1 MIVDWMNPHWIIWR
15 PNKMY
20 ENRIKHLKESH
31 RVLDDRIS
39 AHEREHPHSES
50 QLVSDWKKQKLA
62 LKDEIRRLEKLQ
74 WEHDNE
80 TLDLSDDR

>member
-1 MIVDWMNPHWIIWR
+1 
-15 PNKMY
+15 MY